1 MTPMALETTQKRL
14 ESHFESLSRGRSV
27 GDYAIFALEH
37 GLSDTELSELSSM
50 LLPLLTSGR
59 RLSSYW
65 LLWVIYATERGYAYA
80 GDEYWQSFEDKTPG
94 WELSDRNK
102 LVTWFRRFQETYG
115 GIVPSGPWA
124 NNFRII
130 AWPITHAVVP
140 KYLQQQLART
150 LFDLRFRLA
159 SLKADD
165 PTAIGRLLAAHAD
178 HASSRFREFL
188 QQQELIGRVVLA
200 LLHSPKAEGDTPIYR
215 PTLERIVNDLERVR
229 SSRTWLREAQR
240 VVSDR
245 FIGIGRG
252 RGPTPTS
259 MTNVRA
265 GQVGSYTPR
274 IDIRPNVCLTHRGA
288 DTWSVLLNI
297 PSFREVAKL
306 GPDVANFLRRTR
318 CRLNGA
324 DDVKPAAWLL
334 SGNRKGV
341 LHSWPDVTKPLIQFD
356 RSHGVIDNL
365 LKSECRL
372 SSGPIW
378 LFRVARDGTA
388 REITGRVVR
397 PGCSYVV
404 LKAGELPAP
413 HVGIAERCVD
423 CAGITSFRLS
433 VPSDVSTEDTA
444 RINRLGLQ
452 VARTI
457 RVWPAGLPGRNWD
470 GEGRSEW
477 LTTEAPCLGIMHD
490 HPVDAYLL
498 GIDGGPQTVMESG
511 DAGQPI
517 FVRISPLTT
526 GTHLL
531 TVRARRSTSLDA
543 LPPTPSAQGFAQLVV
558 RDPEPWTP
566 GVISHHG
573 LIARL
578 DPHEADLDRFWSN
591 EVDLSVL
598 GPESHSVTLTVSL
611 EGKRGQQLLVEQVGS
626 MRLPVVPDAWRSRFH
641 QFLNRNDES
650 VLAYLD
656 ATRGHLLIRA
666 DELGEYRFLFEHDV
680 LPVRW
685 VLRRDRQG
693 VTVRIVD
700 DTGRDDSAPQVQF
713 FSMDTPAIE
722 KQICTERAFSGISVH
737 RPPGGLY
744 VVTYT
749 VPPSNRR
756 AILIRHGSDAVIV
769 STMTTGGDFKSVGVT
784 PSFPEL
790 RNGSVTAADALHRL
804 ALWSDARRFG
814 FVVNARHEQVVN
826 GFIRAILFRLCG
838 ERWARAEEA
847 FASNRG
853 SPKAVEDLQQVV
865 GQSVTTLTFAATLR
879 RGYMKLEGDMNDA
892 STWYTALAKQYRIC
906 TDRILCD
913 FALRLASQ
921 PQRVSRIYGSR
932 LDGLLHQIR
941 QNSIILRG
949 ARMLA
954 LLSANHDHDR
964 PFQVLPR
971 WKW

>member
-1 MTPMALETTQKRL
+1 
-14 ESHFESLSRGRSV
+14 
-27 GDYAIFALEH
+27 
-37 GLSDTELSELSSM
+37 M

-252 RGPTPTS
+252 KGPAPPGLMTP
-259 MTNVRA
+259 RA
-265 GQVGSYTPR
+265 GQVEPYTPR

-288 DTWSVLLNI
+288 ETWSVLLNI
-297 PSFREVAKL
+297 PSFREVTTLSA
-306 GPDVANFLRRTR
+306 DIDNFLRRTR

-324 DDVKPAAWLL
+324 ADVKPAGWLL
-334 SGNRKGV
+334 SRNRRGILK
-341 LHSWPDVTKPLIQFD
+341 SWPDLTRPLIQFD

-388 REITGRVVR
+388 REITGMVVR
-397 PGCSYVV
+397 PGCSYIV
-404 LKAGELPAP
+404 LLTGDVPAP
-413 HVGIAERCVD
+413 HAGISECSVD
-423 CAGITSFRLS
+423 CTGIRSFRLS
-433 VPSDVSTEDTA
+433 VPSHVSAEDTA
-444 RINRLGLQ
+444 RLNRLGLR

-457 RVWPAGLPGRNWD
+457 RVWPAGLIGRNWD

-477 LTTEAPCLGIMHD
+477 LTTEAPCLGIVHD
-490 HPVDAYLL
+490 HPVDAYSLC
-498 GIDGGPQTVMESG
+498 IDGGAETVIES
-511 DAGQPI
+511 DNAGHPI
-517 FVRISPLTT
+517 FVRISPLAT

-531 TVRARRSTSLDA
+531 TVRARRRTSLDA
-543 LPPTPSAQGFAQLVV
+543 TIPTPSANGFAQLVV
-558 RDPEPWTP
+558 RQPEPWTP
-566 GVISHHG
+566 GVASHHG
-573 LIARL
+573 LIVRL
-578 DPHEADLDRFWSN
+578 DPEDADLDTFWTN
-591 EVDLSVL
+591 EVGLSVL
-598 GPESHSVTLTVSL
+598 GPESHSVSLTVSL
-611 EGKRGQQLLVEQVGS
+611 QGNRGQQLLAEHVGS
-626 MRLPVVPDAWRSRFH
+626 MKLPVDPAAWRSRFQ
-641 QFLNRNDES
+641 QFLNHNDEFIW
-650 VLAYLD
+650 AYLE
-656 ATRGHLLIRA
+656 ATRGQLLIKA
-666 DELGEYRFLFEHDV
+666 EELGEYRFPFEHHV
-680 LPVRW
+680 RPLRW
-685 VLRRDRQG
+685 VLSRDRHG
-693 VTVRIVD
+693 ITIRIVD
-700 DTGRDDSAPQVQF
+700 DTGRDDSAPKVHF
-713 FSMDTPAIE
+713 LSMDAPVIP
-722 KQICTERAFSGISVH
+722 KPIRTETASKGISVH
-737 RPPGGLY
+737 RPPGGLF
-744 VVTYT
+744 VLMYT
-749 VPPSNRR
+749 VPTSNDG
-756 AILIRHGSDAVIV
+756 AVLIKHNFDAVIV
-769 STMTTGGDFKSVGVT
+769 STMTTGGDFKSLGVT
-784 PSFPEL
+784 PRFPEL

-804 ALWSDARRFG
+804 ALWWDARRFG

-826 GFIRAILFRLCG
+826 GFVRAIFFSLCG
-838 ERWARAEEA
+838 EKWAGAEDA
-847 FASNRG
+847 FRSNPG
-853 SPKAVEDLQQVV
+853 SPKAVDDLERIV
-865 GQSVTTLTFAATLR
+865 GQSVTIRLTFAATLR
-879 RGYMKLEGDMNDA
+879 RAYSKMDGDMNEA
-892 STWYTALAKQYRIC
+892 SAWYAALANRYRIC
-906 TDRILCD
+906 RDRRLCD

-921 PQRVSRIYGSR
+921 PQRLSKTYGSR
-932 LDGLLHQIR
+932 LDGLLHQVS
-941 QNSIILRG
+941 QNPVILRG
-949 ARMLA
+949 ARLLS
-954 LLSANHDHDR
+954 LLSANDDHDPR
-964 PFQVLPR
+964 FRVLPK